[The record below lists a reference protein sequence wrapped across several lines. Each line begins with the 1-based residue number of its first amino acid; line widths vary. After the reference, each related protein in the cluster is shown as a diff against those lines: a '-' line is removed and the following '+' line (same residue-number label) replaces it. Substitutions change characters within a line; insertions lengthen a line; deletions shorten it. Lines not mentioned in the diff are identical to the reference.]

1 MHSFKLF
8 FVNISILCIH
18 LYPPLSRNPNIASTS
33 NSVEDSEVDF
43 EEPLCLGEAEDF
55 EDDEDC
61 DLPLELLRLVQHEEK
76 QILPHQEDL
85 ETINLGT
92 SKEIKEIK
100 IDTTI
105 SSDTHSDLISL
116 LQEFKDI
123 FAWSYQDMPGLNT
136 EIVVHRL
143 PLRTEC
149 KPVQQ
154 KLRRMKPDMLLKIK
168 DKVKRQFDAGSC
180 K

>member
-1 MHSFKLF
+1 MSASSF
-8 FVNISILCIH
+8 
-18 LYPPLSRNPNIASTS
+18 
-33 NSVEDSEVDF
+33 VEDSEVDF
-43 EEPLCLGEAEDF
+43 EEPMCLGKVEDF
-55 EDDEDC
+55 EGTEDC
-61 DLPLELLRLVQHEEK
+61 DLPLELLRLVQQEEK

-85 ETINLGT
+85 EAINLGT
-92 SKEIKEIK
+92 SEEIKEIK
-100 IDTTI
+100 IRMTI
-105 SSDTHSDLISL
+105 SSNTRSDLVSL
-116 LQEFKDI
+116 LQEFKDV

-168 DKVKRQFDAGSC
+168 DEVK